1 MLDRFLAVD
10 AIPEDP
16 ADQTMR
22 VDPFRRLG
30 DADPK
35 YAEHHSESGPV
46 QTRSTP
52 QSRRMN
58 SHFWTGAAFPAEMR
72 RNDTTRQGRQ
82 RQLRISL
89 EEPQ

>member
-1 MLDRFLAVD
+1 VCVD
-10 AIPEDP
+10 L
-16 ADQTMR
+16 
-22 VDPFRRLG
+22 FRRLG
-30 DADPK
+30 DAENPK
-35 YAEHHSESGPV
+35 YAEHHSDIVGWF
-46 QTRSTP
+46 R

-72 RNDTTRQGRQ
+72 RIDTMRQGRH